1 MRPRLLPALALALIL
16 ILTAALAP
24 GKPPNVVVIL
34 TDDQGWND
42 SSVELGLPKEPGRNA
57 HYRTPALERLAR
69 EGARFREAY
78 ATPVCTPSRVS
89 LLTGL
94 GAARHG
100 VTNWT
105 LHPGKDLGV
114 RTRTLALPGWNS
126 DGLQPKDY
134 RGGRGFA
141 TDVTLPFLLRA
152 AGYRTL
158 HVGKAHLGAT
168 GTPGADPRNLGFD
181 INVGGSAA
189 GQPGSFLGTR
199 NFSDGKPGRELW
211 DVKGLEAHHGK
222 AITLTQALTDRAIE
236 EMARARADGKPFFL
250 HLAHYGVHTPIE
262 PAEAFAKDYAGSGL
276 PRREQDYATMVADVD
291 RSVGRVLEALDAMG
305 VAQDTVVVFLSDNG
319 GYAQRL
325 GGFLPLNAP
334 LRSGKGSA
342 YEGGLR
348 TPLIVRWPG
357 VAKPGQLLTATA
369 SLTDLLPTLVAAA
382 GGKVPAGLD
391 GIDLAPVLRGEA
403 APRRDLIWYYPHVW
417 GGKGP
422 GIEPF
427 AAMRRGDLKVIH
439 FLEGG
444 RTELY
449 DVVDDPGET
458 RDLAKARAAEAAR
471 LRDDLLEAVRASGRE
486 LPRPL

>member
-24 GKPPNVVVIL
+24 GKAPNIVVIL

-42 SSVELGLPKEPGRNA
+42 SSVTLGLPKEPGRNA

-94 GAARHG
+94 GTARHG

-114 RTRTLALPGWNS
+114 RTKTLGFPEWNC
-126 DGLQPKDY
+126 DGLQPAGY
-134 RGGRGFA
+134 AGRRGFA
-141 TDVTLPFLLRA
+141 TDATLPFLLRA
-152 AGYRTL
+152 AGYRTI
-158 HVGKAHLGAT
+158 HVGKAHFGAT

-181 INVGGSAA
+181 VNVGGSAA
-189 GQPGSFLGTR
+189 GQPGSHLGAR

-211 DVKGLEAHHGK
+211 DVKGLDAFHGK
-222 AITLTQALTDRAIE
+222 DVTLAQALTDRAIA
-236 EMARARADGKPFFL
+236 EMGKAKAEGKPFFL
-250 HLAHYGVHTPIE
+250 HLAHYGVHGPIE

-276 PRREQDYATMVADVD
+276 PKREQDYATMVADVD

-305 VAQDTVVVFLSDNG
+305 VAEETIVLFLSDNG

-348 TPLIVRWPG
+348 TPLIIRWPG
-357 VAKPGQLLTATA
+357 VAKPGQLVTATA
-369 SLTDLLPTLVAAA
+369 SITDLLPTLVGAA

-391 GIDLAPVLRGEA
+391 GIDLAPVLRGEP
-403 APRRDLIWYYPHVW
+403 APSRDLIWYYPHVW

-439 FLEGG
+439 FLEGA

-449 DVVDDPGET
+449 DVVADPGET
-458 RDLAKARAAEAAR
+458 KDLAKARPKEAAE
-471 LRDDLLEAVRASGRE
+471 LREDLLKAVKAAGRE
-486 LPRPL
+486 LPKPL

>member
-1 MRPRLLPALALALIL
+1 MRPRLLPAIVLALIL

-24 GKPPNVVVIL
+24 GKPPNIVILL

-42 SSVELGLPKEPGRNA
+42 TSVELGLPKEAGRNA

-94 GAARHG
+94 GTARHG

-114 RTRTLALPGWNS
+114 RTKSLALPEWNG
-126 DGLQPKDY
+126 DGLQPPGY
-134 RGGRGFA
+134 EGRRGFA
-141 TDVTLPFLLRA
+141 TAATLPFLLRA
-152 AGYRTL
+152 AGYRTI
-158 HVGKAHLGAT
+158 HVGKAHFGAT

-181 INVGGSAA
+181 VNVGGSAA

-199 NFSDGKPGRELW
+199 NFSDGKIGRDLW
-211 DVKGLEAHHGK
+211 DVKGLEAYHGK

-236 EMARARADGKPFFL
+236 EMARARTEGRPFLL

-276 PRREQDYATMVADVD
+276 PKREQDYATMVADVD

-305 VAQDTVVVFLSDNG
+305 VAEETIVLFLSDNG

-348 TPLIVRWPG
+348 TPLMVRWPG
-357 VAKPGQLLTATA
+357 VAKPGQLVTATA
-369 SLTDLLPTLVAAA
+369 SITDLLPTLVGAA

-391 GIDLAPVLRGEA
+391 GIDLAPVLRGEP
-403 APRRDLIWYYPHVW
+403 APSRDLIWYYPHVW

-439 FLEGG
+439 FLEGA

-449 DVVDDPGET
+449 DVVTDPGET
-458 RDLAKARAAEAAR
+458 KDLARARPK
-471 LRDDLLEAVRASGRE
+471 EAVELRENLLKALKVAGRE
-486 LPRPL
+486 LPKPL

>member
-24 GKPPNVVVIL
+24 GKAPNVVVIL

-42 SSVELGLPKEPGRNA
+42 SSVGLGLPKEPGRNA

-94 GAARHG
+94 GTARHG

-114 RTRTLALPGWNS
+114 RTRSLVLPDWNC
-126 DGLQPKDY
+126 DGLQPKGY
-134 RGGRGFA
+134 AGKRGFA
-141 TDVTLPFLLRA
+141 SDTTLPFLLRA
-152 AGYRTL
+152 AGYRTI
-158 HVGKAHLGAT
+158 HVGKAHLGAV
-168 GTPGADPRNLGFD
+168 GTPGADPLNLGFD
-181 INVGGSAA
+181 VNVGGSAA

-199 NFSDGKPGRELW
+199 DFSDGKPGRELW
-211 DVKGLEAHHGK
+211 DVKGLEAYHGK

-236 EMARARADGKPFFL
+236 EMARAKADGKPFFL

-262 PAEAFAKDYAGSGL
+262 PAESFAKDYAGSGL
-276 PRREQDYATMVADVD
+276 PRKEQDYATMVADVD

-305 VAQDTVVVFLSDNG
+305 VAQDTVVIFLSDNG

-348 TPLIVRWPG
+348 TPMIIRWPG
-357 VAKPGQLLTATA
+357 VAKPGELVTATA

-391 GIDLAPVLRGEA
+391 GVDLAPVLRGEPA
-403 APRRDLIWYYPHVW
+403 ARRDLIWYYPHVW

-439 FLEGG
+439 FLEGA

-449 DVVDDPGET
+449 DVVADPGET
-458 RDLAKARAAEAAR
+458 RDLAAARPAEAGR
-471 LRDDLLEAVRASGRE
+471 LRDELLRAVQAAGRE
-486 LPRPL
+486 LPRRP

>member
-168 GTPGADPRNLGFD
+168 DTPGADPRNLGFD